1 MKLICS
7 FSIRNLAKKHC
18 SYQGFLHW
26 GPQDPCIEK
35 LKGGHKGEK
44 WVTVYEYILQDDGAS
59 ERRSRHFMDA
69 ANWVFR

>member
-1 MKLICS
+1 MFLPG
-7 FSIRNLAKKHC
+7 FSSLG
-18 SYQGFLHW
+18 STGL
-26 GPQDPCIEK
+26 IEK
-35 LKGGHKGEK
+35 LRGGHKGEK